1 MKNEPWVV
9 VASSFGGVY
18 LAFKI
23 AKVLNASFDFIFTQ
37 KIYATKNDECEI
49 AIVTETNEIVIHQ
62 ELKEAFDINLDD
74 IYNEAKIKHNTDI
87 KKNIE
92 NYRGDKKRISL
103 NNQNV
108 LLVDEGVNTGLTMM
122 ACIKSAIS
130 CDAKSVTVA
139 VPVLPKVTI
148 QDIGALSDDLY
159 FVKAPAHFLTID
171 YYYEEL
177 EDLNLDDI
185 KNIIKNKE

>member
-1 MKNEPWVV
+1 MI
-9 VASSFGGVY
+9 
-18 LAFKI
+18 KI
-23 AKVLNASFDFIFTQ
+23 HSFD
-37 KIYATKNDECEI
+37 KILSPVLTEKSTILSEKNKVGDKVHNATKN
-49 AIVTETNEIVIHQ
+49 
-62 ELKEAFDINLDD
+62 
-74 IYNEAKIKHNTDI
+74 YSI

-108 LLVDEGVNTGLTMM
+108 LLVDQGVNTGLTMM

-139 VPVLPKVTI
+139 VPVLPKATI

-171 YYYEEL
+171 YYYEKL

-185 KNIIKNKE
+185 KDIIKNKE